1 MSVNCSFIFSR
12 SPYLPVKV
20 FIKVTKELVK
30 NLEGDKRSLCTW
42 LLYYV
47 TSFRKGLPSI
57 RVPCPKFQTA
67 VHDHFNGGLFE
78 SVLTILKYQTAQWL
92 LNSCHPKP

>member
-1 MSVNCSFIFSR
+1 M
-12 SPYLPVKV
+12 PVKV
-20 FIKVTKELVK
+20 FIKVTKELVM

-47 TSFRKGLPSI
+47 TSFGKGLPSI

-78 SVLTILKYQTAQWL
+78 CLNYIEIPDFSVVVKFLSSETLTTACYSLKP
-92 LNSCHPKP
+92 N